1 MFHDI
6 SGRYLRL
13 RIPPTKGHSDPIT
26 TMERAVGVYERICQ
40 HQQQTLGR
48 CGPDDYV
55 FLPQYGA
62 DQRDYALKQLQRQ
75 FDVLLEVAGLRTGV
89 DGESRSLYS
98 LRHTSIMYRLIFGE
112 SINTLVLARN
122 ARTSPEMIDRFYARP
137 LSGEMNVDMLQ
148 SRRRRERT
156 RPTQRDAGEGD
167 ER

>member
-1 MFHDI
+1 VCSRDA
-6 SGRYLRL
+6 Y
-13 RIPPTKGHSDPIT
+13 
-26 TMERAVGVYERICQ
+26 
-40 HQQQTLGR
+40 
-48 CGPDDYV
+48 
-55 FLPQYGA
+55 

-75 FDVLLEVAGLRTGV
+75 FDVLLEVSGLRTGV

-156 RPTQRDAGEGD
+156 RSTQRDAGD
-167 ER
+167 EDEP